1 VTLKMVV
8 EPRFAVVI
16 PAYRAE
22 AFILKTIKAVAAQTL
37 PPAEVIVVD
46 DGSTDG
52 TCTVVEAFAREK
64 PLFPIKLVRESHR
77 GPGASRNTG
86 IYAAEAEWI
95 AFLDADDLWHPEK
108 LGVVSRTI
116 GAHPE
121 ANFFCHNELLLELD
135 GSESVSDYGAG
146 FFPGRSLAAQL
157 FERNR
162 FSTSAVVCRRSLL
175 LEAGGFDE
183 SLTSAQDYELWLR
196 LAPNVVPMFIPE
208 VLGTYVMR
216 SGNISTSSY
225 WRRLLN
231 LLRVRHRHRR
241 QANRSAYLRV
251 QCLAVASHVLPPNTR
266 SMIKRAIGRRSA

>member
-1 VTLKMVV
+1 MVA
-8 EPRFAVVI
+8 EPQFSVVV
-16 PAYRAE
+16 PAYLAE
-22 AFILKTIKAVAAQTL
+22 AFILQTIRSVDAQTL
-37 PPAEVIVVD
+37 PPTEVIVVD

-52 TCTVVEAFAREK
+52 TCTVVEAFARER
-64 PLFPIKLVRESHR
+64 PSLPVKLVRESHR

-86 IYAAEAEWI
+86 IYAAAAEWV

-108 LGVVSRTI
+108 LGVVSRAI

-121 ANFFCHNELLLELD
+121 ANFFCHNELVHELD

-175 LEAGGFDE
+175 LDTGGFDE

-196 LAPNVVPMFIPE
+196 LAPNVVPILMPE

-216 SGNISTSSY
+216 RGNISTSRY

-231 LLRVRHRHRR
+231 LLWVRHRHRR
-241 QANRSAYLRV
+241 HAKPSTYLRG
-251 QCLAVASHVLPPNTR
+251 QCLVVASHLLSPNTR
-266 SMIKRAIGRRSA
+266 SLIKRAIGRSSA